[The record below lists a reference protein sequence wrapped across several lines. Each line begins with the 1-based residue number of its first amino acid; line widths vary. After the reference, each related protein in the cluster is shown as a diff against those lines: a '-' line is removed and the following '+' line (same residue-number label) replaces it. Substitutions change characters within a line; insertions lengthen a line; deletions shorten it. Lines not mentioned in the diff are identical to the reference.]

1 MMDDDDIASAGLR
14 LLPPE
19 DVSVSRA
26 RRLRG
31 RCHDELRRSTAAEPA
46 PRRPLV
52 GPALIG
58 AWSALYLAAT
68 LRAAAAIYGF

>member
-1 MMDDDDIASAGLR
+1 MIEDDDFACAGLR

-31 RCHDELRRSTAAEPA
+31 RCHDELRRRTAAEPA
-46 PRRPLV
+46 SRPTV
-52 GPALIG
+52 VPALIC
-58 AWSALYLAAT
+58 AWSAIYLIGM
-68 LRAAAAIYGF
+68 LRAAAALYGF

>member
-1 MMDDDDIASAGLR
+1 MMDDDDVAYTGLR

-31 RCHDELRRSTAAEPA
+31 RCHDEFVQG
-46 PRRPLV
+46 RRPNRRRARWSCRRCSEP
-52 GPALIG
+52 GAWIYLIG
-58 AWSALYLAAT
+58 M
-68 LRAAAAIYGF
+68 LRAAAAVYSF